1 MKKII
6 TAAAL
11 VLMLISSISFGQL
24 VTRVLTYNGPG
35 NQIDKC
41 TGITQDNF
49 GFVYATGVSW
59 GSNSTKED
67 YATIKFGQDGD
78 FIWAVR
84 YDGPGH
90 NIDNATAITID
101 NAGNVYVTGWSRSG
115 SDYGTE
121 DYCTIK
127 YNNNGQQLWAA
138 RYDGAVGNDCYY
150 YDYASAIVVDNAGNV
165 YVTGESWGNDNLNGD
180 YLTVKYNSNGV
191 VQWAKRYNGPS
202 SKNDKALSI
211 GLDAMN
217 NVYVTGA
224 SEQQGKGYDYVTV
237 KYSTTGSQ
245 QWAVRYDG
253 PAYLND
259 IASELRVDG
268 MGNVF
273 VTGSSHGG
281 NSKLDYT
288 TIKYN
293 TSGQQQ
299 WLQRYTNSAV
309 NDTDAATGID
319 IDVYGNVYV
328 TGYSKASG
336 AASYDYVTIKYKG
349 ADGTQ
354 MWLNRADGGLSD
366 KAWDIKVIYKTCVTM
381 QGSFGGGNNDIPC
394 WDVFIY
400 VSGESKLGNGT
411 DFLTYGYG
419 ENGNQRWFN
428 RFNGPQNG
436 NDACYSISV
445 KSNYPMIYSG
455 GVFANDYGVIGI
467 IELTR
472 NGSSDFKGLSN
483 NYPNP
488 FNPTT
493 NISYIISKESYVK
506 INVFDVLGRNVANLV
521 DEKKPEGSYS
531 VTFDAAD
538 LNSGVYFYRIETD
551 YASETK
557 KIVLVK

>member
-6 TAAAL
+6 TTTAIM
-11 VLMLISSISFGQL
+11 LMIMSSISFGQL

-35 NQIDKC
+35 SQIDKC

-49 GFVYATGVSW
+49 GYVYATGVSW
-59 GSNSTKED
+59 GSSSTKED
-67 YATIKFGQDGD
+67 YATIKFGEDGD

-115 SDYGTE
+115 SDYGSE

-150 YDYASAIVVDNAGNV
+150 YDYANAIFVDNSGNV
-165 YVTGESWGNDNLNGD
+165 YVTGESWGNDDLNGD
-180 YLTVKYNSNGV
+180 YLTVKYNSSGV

-217 NVYVTGA
+217 NIYVTGA
-224 SEQQGKGYDYVTV
+224 SEQQGKGYDYLTV
-237 KYSTTGSQ
+237 KYSTNGSQ
-245 QWAVRYDG
+245 QWATRYDG

-259 IASELRVDG
+259 IANELKVDG
-268 MGNVF
+268 LGNVY

-281 NSKLDYT
+281 TTKLDYV

-293 TSGQQQ
+293 NTGQQQ
-299 WLQRYTNSAV
+299 WLQRYTNSPI
-309 NDTDAATGID
+309 NDTDVATGVD
-319 IDVYGNVYV
+319 IDVYGNTYV
-328 TGYSKASG
+328 TGYSKSTG

-349 ADGTQ
+349 ADGSQ

-366 KAWDIKVIYKTCVTM
+366 KAWDIKVIYKTCASGN
-381 QGSFGGGNNDIPC
+381 GSNGGGEDVPC
-394 WDVFIY
+394 WDVYVY
-400 VSGESKLGNGT
+400 VSGESKLGSGN
-411 DFLTYGYG
+411 DFLSYGYG

-436 NDACYSISV
+436 NDAAYSISV
-445 KSNYPMIYSG
+445 RANFPVIYAG
-455 GVFANDYGVIGI
+455 GVFANDYGIIGI
-467 IELTR
+467 TELTR
-472 NGSSDFKGLSN
+472 NGSGNMKGLSG

-488 FNPTT
+488 FNPST
-493 NISYIISKESYVK
+493 NISYNISKETIVK
-506 INVFDVLGRNVANLV
+506 ISVFDILGRNVANLV
-521 DEKKPEGSYS
+521 DGKKPEGSYS
-531 VTFDAAD
+531 VTFDASE
-538 LNSGVYFYRIETD
+538 LNSGVYFYRIDTD

-557 KIVLVK
+557 KIVLIK

>member
-24 VTRVLTYNGPG
+24 VTKVLTYNGPG

-49 GFVYATGVSW
+49 GYVYATGVSW

-67 YATIKFGQDGD
+67 YATIKFGEDGD
-78 FIWAVR
+78 YIWAVR

-138 RYDGAVGNDCYY
+138 RYDGAVGVDCYY

-165 YVTGESWGNDNLNGD
+165 YVTGESWGNDDLNGD

-224 SEQQGKGYDYVTV
+224 SEQQGKGYDYVTI

-328 TGYSKASG
+328 TGYSKAPG

-493 NISYIISKESYVK
+493 NISYNISKESYVK

-551 YASETK
+551 YTSETK

>member
-11 VLMLISSISFGQL
+11 MLMIISSISFGQL
-24 VTRVLTYNGPG
+24 VTKVLTYNGPG

-49 GFVYATGVSW
+49 GYVYATGVSW
-59 GSNSTKED
+59 GSSSTKED

-115 SDYGTE
+115 SDYGSE

-150 YDYASAIVVDNAGNV
+150 YDYANAIVVDNAGNV
-165 YVTGESWGNDNLNGD
+165 YVTGESWGNDNLCGD
-180 YLTVKYNSNGV
+180 YLTVKYNSSGV

-224 SEQQGKGYDYVTV
+224 SEQQGKGYDYVTI
-237 KYSTTGSQ
+237 KYSTSGSQ
-245 QWAVRYDG
+245 QWATRYDG

-259 IASELRVDG
+259 IASELKVDG
-268 MGNVF
+268 MGNVY

-281 NSKLDYT
+281 NSKLDYA

-299 WLQRYTNSAV
+299 WLQRYNNSAV

-349 ADGTQ
+349 PDGTQ

-366 KAWDIKVIYKTCVTM
+366 KAWDIKVIYKTCVTS
-381 QGSFGGGNNDIPC
+381 QAPIGGNYDIPC
-394 WDVFIY
+394 WDVYVY
-400 VSGESKLGNGT
+400 VSGESKLGSGT

-419 ENGNQRWFN
+419 ENGNQRWYN

-436 NDACYSISV
+436 NDAAYSISV
-445 KSNYPMIYSG
+445 KANYPVIYAG
-455 GVFANDYGVIGI
+455 GVFSSDYGVIGI
-467 IELTR
+467 IELT
-472 NGSSDFKGLSN
+472 NSGISDFKGLSN

-488 FNPTT
+488 FNPST
-493 NISYIISKESYVK
+493 NISYNLSKETFVK
-506 INVFDVLGRNVANLV
+506 INVFDILGRNVANLV

-531 VTFDAAD
+531 VTFNATD
-538 LNSGVYFYRIETD
+538 LNSGIYFYRIETD

-557 KIVLVK
+557 KIVLIK

>member
-6 TAAAL
+6 TITMA
-11 VLMLISSISFGQL
+11 LMLVITSVSFGQL
-24 VTRVLTYNGPG
+24 VTRVLSYNGPG
-35 NQIDKC
+35 NQLDKC
-41 TGITQDNF
+41 TGIVQDNF

-59 GSNSTKED
+59 GSGTTKED
-67 YATIKFGQDGD
+67 YATIKFGEDGD

-90 NIDNATAITID
+90 NLDNASAITID

-115 SDYGTE
+115 ADYGSE

-138 RYDGAVGNDCYY
+138 RFDGAVTADCYY
-150 YDYASAIVVDNAGNV
+150 YDYANAIVVDNSGNV

-180 YLTVKYNSNGV
+180 YLTIKYNSSGV
-191 VQWAKRYNGPS
+191 LQWAKRYNGTS
-202 SKNDKALSI
+202 CKRDFANSI
-211 GLDAMN
+211 GMDGQG
-217 NVYVTGA
+217 NVYVTGG
-224 SEQQGKGYDYVTV
+224 SEMQGKGYDYVTL
-237 KYSTTGSQ
+237 KYNPTGTQ
-245 QWAVRYDG
+245 QWASRYDG
-253 PAYLND
+253 PAFLDD
-259 IASELRVDG
+259 IAKEMKVDG

-281 NSKLDYT
+281 TTKLDYV

-299 WLQRYTNSAV
+299 WLKRYTNSPI

-319 IDVYGNVYV
+319 LDVYGNVYV

-336 AASYDYVTIKYKG
+336 AASYDYTTIKYLG

-354 MWLNRADGGLSD
+354 MWLKREDGGLSD
-366 KAWDIKVIYKTCVTM
+366 KAWDIKVINKSCIA
-381 QGSFGGGNNDIPC
+381 SFGNQVGIGDIPC
-394 WDVFIY
+394 WDVFVY
-400 VSGESKLGNGT
+400 VTGESFKAGSGN
-411 DFLTYGYG
+411 DFFTIGYG
-419 ENGNQRWFN
+419 ETGNQRWVT

-436 NDACYSISV
+436 SDAAYSISV
-445 KSNYPMIYSG
+445 KPSFPVIYAG
-455 GVFANDYGVIGI
+455 GVFVSDYGIIGI
-467 IELTR
+467 TELTR
-472 NGSSDFKGLSN
+472 NGSGNFSGLST

-488 FNPTT
+488 FNPST
-493 NISYIISKESYVK
+493 NINYKLSKESFVK

-521 DEKKPEGSYS
+521 NEKKPAGDYS
-531 VTFDAAD
+531 VTFNASN

-557 KIVLVK
+557 KIVLIK

>member
-336 AASYDYVTIKYKG
+336 ASSYDYVTIKYKG

-493 NISYIISKESYVK
+493 NISYNISKESYVK

>member
-11 VLMLISSISFGQL
+11 TLLIISSISFGQL
-24 VTRVLTYNGPG
+24 VTKVLVYNGPG

-59 GSNSTKED
+59 GSTSTKED
-67 YATIKFGQDGD
+67 YATIKFGEDGD
-78 FIWAVR
+78 YIWAVR

-115 SDYGTE
+115 SDYGSE

-150 YDYASAIVVDNAGNV
+150 YDYANAIVVDNAGNV

-224 SEQQGKGYDYVTV
+224 SEQQGKGYDYLTV
-237 KYSTTGSQ
+237 KYNNAGAQ
-245 QWAVRYDG
+245 QWAARYDG

-259 IASELRVDG
+259 IACELKVDG
-268 MGNVF
+268 IGNVF

-281 NSKLDYT
+281 TTKLDYT

-293 TSGQQQ
+293 TAGQQQ
-299 WLQRYTNSAV
+299 WLQRYTNSPI

-319 IDVYGNVYV
+319 VDVYGNVYV

-336 AASYDYVTIKYKG
+336 NSSYDYVTIKYKG

-366 KAWDIKVIYKTCVTM
+366 KAWDIKVIYKTCASGN
-381 QGSFGGGNNDIPC
+381 GSNGGGDVPC
-394 WDVFIY
+394 WDVFVY
-400 VSGESKLGNGT
+400 VSGESKLGSGS
-411 DFLTYGYG
+411 DFLSYGYG
-419 ENGNQRWFN
+419 ENGNQRWVN

-436 NDACYSISV
+436 NDAAYTISV
-445 KSNYPMIYSG
+445 KSNYPVIYAG
-455 GVFANDYGVIGI
+455 GVFSNDYGIIGI
-467 IELTR
+467 TELTR
-472 NGSSDFKGLSN
+472 NGSGNKNGISN

-493 NISYIISKESYVK
+493 NINYNITKETFVK
-506 INVFDVLGRNVANLV
+506 INVFDILGRNVANLV
-521 DEKKPEGSYS
+521 DEKKPEGNYS
-531 VTFDAAD
+531 VTFDASD
-538 LNSGVYFYRIETD
+538 LNSGVYFYKIETD
-551 YASETK
+551 YASETRR
-557 KIVLVK
+557 IVLIK

>member
-11 VLMLISSISFGQL
+11 TLLIISSISFGQL
-24 VTRVLTYNGPG
+24 VTKVLVYNGPG

-59 GSNSTKED
+59 GSTSTKED
-67 YATIKFGQDGD
+67 YATIKFGEDGD
-78 FIWAVR
+78 YIWAVR

-115 SDYGTE
+115 SDYGSE

-150 YDYASAIVVDNAGNV
+150 YDYANAIVVDNAGNV

-224 SEQQGKGYDYVTV
+224 SEQQGKGYDYLTV
-237 KYSTTGSQ
+237 KYNNAGAQ
-245 QWAVRYDG
+245 QWAARYDG

-259 IASELRVDG
+259 IACELKVDG
-268 MGNVF
+268 IGNVF

-281 NSKLDYT
+281 TTKLDYT

-293 TSGQQQ
+293 TAGQQQ
-299 WLQRYTNSAV
+299 WLQRYTNSPI

-319 IDVYGNVYV
+319 VDVYGNVYV

-336 AASYDYVTIKYKG
+336 NSSYDYVTVKYKG

-366 KAWDIKVIYKTCVTM
+366 KAWDIKVIYKTCASGN
-381 QGSFGGGNNDIPC
+381 GSNGGGDVPC
-394 WDVFIY
+394 WDVFVY
-400 VSGESKLGNGT
+400 VSGESKLGSGS
-411 DFLTYGYG
+411 DFLSYGYG
-419 ENGNQRWFN
+419 ENGNQRWVN

-436 NDACYSISV
+436 NDAAYTISV
-445 KSNYPMIYSG
+445 KSNYPVIYAG
-455 GVFANDYGVIGI
+455 GVFSNDYGIIGI
-467 IELTR
+467 TELTR
-472 NGSSDFKGLSN
+472 NGSGNKNGISN

-493 NISYIISKESYVK
+493 NINYNITKETFVK
-506 INVFDVLGRNVANLV
+506 INVFDILGRNVANLV
-521 DEKKPEGSYS
+521 DEKKPEGNYS
-531 VTFDAAD
+531 VTFDASD
-538 LNSGVYFYRIETD
+538 LNSGVYFYKIETD
-551 YASETK
+551 YASETRR
-557 KIVLVK
+557 IVLIK